1 MIFHHPKFL
10 FDLRPHTCEE
20 GRANGLSRVPFG
32 SLSSS
37 SCAQSP
43 ALGPSVEPAHTAVRA
58 LKGGT
63 SLPRW
68 RVLSQHIFVRR
79 RDRKLG
85 IRRKAKSSALRYVAR
100 IDPSGQFWLP
110 SYRCRCS
117 PLLVASAPF
126 TAPSCV
132 PMKKLYYRSPS
143 KVALGHQRTESPS
156 PPPTPTKL
164 WHLVLL
170 RLLCHSPSAAFL
182 PRPPWRDR
190 ICFLWPFDTQF
201 RRTFH
206 PP

>member
-1 MIFHHPKFL
+1 MTFHHLEFL

-20 GRANGLSRVPFG
+20 GRVNCLSRVPFG
-32 SLSSS
+32 SLPYT

-58 LKGGT
+58 SNGA
-63 SLPRW
+63 SFLPRW
-68 RVLSQHIFVRR
+68 FVLSQHIAHRR
-79 RDRKLG
+79 QGCKLG
-85 IRRKAKSSALRYVAR
+85 IRRTAKSSALRYVAR
-100 IDPSGQFWLP
+100 IDPIKQCWLP

-126 TAPSCV
+126 TAPALV

-164 WHLVLL
+164 WPLVLL